1 MSRHE
6 FHTHSSDGT
15 AVCIQCGWDAPLG
28 GFYLLVS
35 REEDRY
41 DYLFNNLDHS
51 PSHPESFDV
60 FSAILARMGIDLPP
74 RMVHE
79 LYEDAETQIVNKYVI
94 HHVIDCVYSRDDKFP
109 GEVSARARAKQCL

>member
-51 PSHPESFDV
+51 PSHPESFEV
-60 FSAILARMGIDLPP
+60 FKVILEMMGIDLPC
-74 RMVHE
+74 RMLQE
-79 LYEDAETQIVNKYVI
+79 MDEDAKNQIVNKYVI
-94 HHVIDCVYSRDDKFP
+94 HHVIDGVYSRDAKAS
-109 GEVSARARAKQCL
+109 GEVSARARAR